1 MTTSA
6 SVTSPF
12 HQSSLRRIAARR
24 AARVSAAVVLLVA
37 LSSNGCAR
45 LARQAFQ
52 NPTVELKDV
61 RVRAL
66 GLQGGSLDVV
76 LDVYNPN
83 DYRIDASHV
92 TYTVYADSLKV
103 ATGEVTKLV
112 TLENKKTS
120 TVTLP
125 VTFSIK
131 ELSQAAGILLQ
142 RGSVDYTVQGDFTLA
157 TPFGSITRPYKSKGR
172 YDTLGR

>member
-1 MTTSA
+1 MTIA
-6 SVTSPF
+6 SRSP
-12 HQSSLRRIAARR
+12 RR
-24 AARVSAAVVLLVA
+24 VA
-37 LSSNGCAR
+37 LLAAFLALGATGCAR
-45 LARQAFQ
+45 FYRSAFQ
-52 NPTVELKDV
+52 NPVVELKDV
-61 RVRAL
+61 RVKGI

-76 LDVYNPN
+76 LEVFNPN

-92 TYTVYADSLKV
+92 TYTVFADSLQV

-112 TLENKKTS
+112 TLENKKAS
-120 TVTLP
+120 TVVLP
-125 VTFSIK
+125 VNFSMR

-172 YDTLGR
+172 YDTLAR